1 MLIFI
6 LNVYFYDK
14 LIEMVL
20 KQIKMNKILM
30 MGITSSIYDVKDWM
44 KKLKGFILPS
54 NRV

>member
-30 MGITSSIYDVKDWM
+30 SIYDEKDWM
-44 KKLKGFILPS
+44 KISKGFILPS
-54 NRV
+54 NRA